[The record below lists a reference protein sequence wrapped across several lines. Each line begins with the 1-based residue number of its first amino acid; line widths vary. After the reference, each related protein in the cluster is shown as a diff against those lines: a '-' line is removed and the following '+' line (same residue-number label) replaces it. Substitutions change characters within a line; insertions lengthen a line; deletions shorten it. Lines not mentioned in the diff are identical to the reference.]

1 MKKSELRQL
10 INEEIQKMLDE
21 SQSPSYKSKH
31 KNNNLVAAIY
41 FSWDKNDNNNPSLWA
56 DVIKTIGKNDCIL
69 INYVVTDSV
78 CEFEFKPNPSVYAGI
93 SSNLLEDIKYDIKDS
108 LGTIVSSKAT
118 GYDVYI
124 VGN

>member
-1 MKKSELRQL
+1 MNKNLLKQL
-10 INEEIQKMLDE
+10 IKEEIKKVLDE

-56 DVIKTIGKNDCIL
+56 DVIKAIEENDCIL

-93 SSNLLEDIKYDIKDS
+93 SSDLLEDIKYDVEDS

>member
-1 MKKSELRQL
+1 MKQSELKQL
-10 INEEIQKMLDE
+10 IKEEIQKVLDE

-31 KNNNLVAAIY
+31 KNNNLVAEIY
-41 FSWDKNDNNNPSLWA
+41 FSWNKNINSNLSLWA
-56 DVIKTIGKNDCIL
+56 DVIKAIEENDCIL
-69 INYVVTDSV
+69 INYVVKDSV

-93 SSNLLEDIKYDIKDS
+93 SSDLLEDIKYDVEDS
-108 LGTIVSSKAT
+108 LETIVSGEAT